1 MTLEKL
7 WETVMDVREKTAE
20 NMVGKPI
27 QVGERTLIPIIT
39 VSCFYN
45 KLVARRSGKS
55 PQAGGFLITPLAFVV
70 IDPQCEKVL
79 PLQEKEITLS
89 YLTENVPGLADKI
102 KEARGKQN

>member
-7 WETVMDVREKTAE
+7 WEMVMDVREKTSE

-45 KLVARRSGKS
+45 KLGARRSVKS

-70 IDPQCEKVL
+70 IDPQGEQVL
-79 PLQEKEITLS
+79 PLQGKEISLR
-89 YLTENVPGLADKI
+89 YLIENVHGLADKI
-102 KEARGKQN
+102 KEARGKQS